1 MLKVQVCVAG
11 ALALL
16 LSVPVVFAQGPPAFN
31 NLQVQVLTAANPQK
45 FCSAAGSCITVPIRM
60 VVSVKD
66 SLGNPITGLNSS
78 QFDVVPVSNPTLPDQ
93 TSNWC
98 LIQPFQDRASTELG
112 LGVYGLEVSPFQS
125 NPNSTINSGY
135 CVWITGSYRFGL
147 KVSGSGAKT
156 GMGISILVVGDVPA
170 SGFIF

>member
-1 MLKVQVCVAG
+1 
-11 ALALL
+11 
-16 LSVPVVFAQGPPAFN
+16 
-31 NLQVQVLTAANPQK
+31 
-45 FCSAAGSCITVPIRM
+45 M

-78 QFDVVPVSNPTLPDQ
+78 QFDVFPVSNPTLPDL

-98 LIQPFQDRASTELG
+98 LIQPLQDRASTELG

-125 NPNSTINSGY
+125 NPNSTINPGY

-147 KVSGSGAKT
+147 KVSAGGAKT
-156 GMGISILVVGDVPA
+156 GMGIAILVAGDFPA
-170 SGFIF
+170 SGLIF

>member
-1 MLKVQVCVAG
+1 MLRVQACVAG

-16 LSVPVVFAQGPPAFN
+16 LSVPVVFAQGPLAFN
-31 NLQVQVLTAANPQK
+31 NLQVQVLTAGNPQK

-66 SLGNPITGLNSS
+66 SLGNPVTGLNSS

-98 LIQPFQDRASTELG
+98 LIQPLQDRASTELG
-112 LGVYGLEVSPFQS
+112 MGVYGLEVFPVQS
-125 NPNSTINSGY
+125 NPSSTINSGY
-135 CVWITGSYRFGL
+135 CVWIVGSYRFGL
-147 KVSGSGAKT
+147 KVSGGGSKT
-156 GMGISILVVGDVPA
+156 GMGISILLAGDFPA
-170 SGFIF
+170 SGLVF